1 MSSYIET
8 DKKKA
13 EKGQGI
19 WSKRA
24 QYATAEIER
33 LTSNGYTTQVDLE
46 KEPMMVLD
54 GSGKPFEM
62 VFYVLLKCLQFRRQ
76 NSKLQLT
83 LGVQT

>member
-13 EKGQGI
+13 EKGI

-54 GSGKPFEM
+54 GSGKPFGM
-62 VFYVLLKCLQFRRQ
+62 VFYVLLKCLQFSRQ
-76 NSKLQLT
+76 NLKLQLT